1 MIKITIKNKSLLKE
15 AGELKYSQTAF
26 NKIYK
31 IYRENVLQD
40 IAHVSEP
47 VTAPIEEFLFN
58 SNKKLL
64 NGCILFIKLSLDS
77 GNSFA
82 NAAEL
87 KENWDPINKTF
98 KKEYIDTVL
107 KETQLK
113 IDFNMGPY
121 LEHYGA
127 SAGGY
132 ATVKNNRVELWL
144 LAANPLPPPG
154 YTKMLPMRTY
164 VDWETKKSIIKHE
177 LEHVTQIINSACIE
191 FSKELEAE
199 LKQLNNPAD
208 IDFMGITRVNL
219 RTSNIF
225 FAGSGKTK
233 TKKRGVLTKDYYAYL
248 LNNEEYKPYLTNIID
263 DLLNAFFKEKLF
275 TKNNLALAKIKELPV
290 KERLKY
296 IKNRVKENPQLF
308 DKEMFVQMLANARSF
323 EDLAKVFL
331 QPIIQNKDP
340 IIYSFNI
347 KYGDIIKFYIR
358 NKKEF
363 PNDLYIGMVKRLRQI
378 ADKMVIKYYNDK
390 DSN

>member
-31 IYRENVLQD
+31 IYRENILQD

-47 VTAPIEEFLFN
+47 VTAPIREFLFN
-58 SNKKLL
+58 PNNKIL

-87 KENWDPINKTF
+87 KENWDPVNKTF
-98 KKEYIDTVL
+98 KKEYIDAVL
-107 KETQLK
+107 DETQFK
-113 IDFNMGPY
+113 IDFNMGPQ
-121 LEHYGA
+121 LEFYGD

-132 ATVKNNRVELWL
+132 AATKNNRVELWL
-144 LAANPLPPPG
+144 LARKPLPPPG
-154 YTKMLPMRTY
+154 YKEMLPMRKY
-164 VDWETKKSIIKHE
+164 VDWEDTKSLIRHE
-177 LEHVTQIINSACIE
+177 LEHVTQLVNSACIDYY
-191 FSKELEAE
+191 KELNIE
-199 LKQLNNPAD
+199 LKEYSNPAD
-208 IDFMGITRVNL
+208 IDFLGIARVNL
-219 RTSNIF
+219 KTTQY

-233 TKKRGVLTKDYYAYL
+233 SKKRGDLRTDHEAYL

-263 DLLNAFFKEKLF
+263 DLLNAFFKEKAF
-275 TKNNLALAKIKELPV
+275 TKNKLALAKIKELPI

-296 IKNRVKENPQLF
+296 IKNRVKENPELF
-308 DKEMFVQMLANARSF
+308 DKEMFIQMLGNAKSF
-323 EDLAKVFL
+323 EDLVKFYL
-331 QPIIQNKDP
+331 QPIIQNKEP
-340 IIYSFNI
+340 VIYLPNLQWGNVI
-347 KYGDIIKFYIR
+347 KLYIKH
-358 NKKEF
+358 KKEF
-363 PNDLYIGMVKRLRQI
+363 PNDLYTGMVKRLRQI